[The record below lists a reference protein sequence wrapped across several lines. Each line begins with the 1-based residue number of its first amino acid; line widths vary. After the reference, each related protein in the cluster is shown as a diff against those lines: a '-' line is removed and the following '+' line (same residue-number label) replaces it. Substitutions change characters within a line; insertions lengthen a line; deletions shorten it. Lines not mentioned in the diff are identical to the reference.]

1 MFRDLNMNST
11 IQLKFRKKTLF
22 IALAAVL
29 FLFLALAA
37 LVFILFRIDYVFHP
51 LFHEESLS
59 SGHAVK
65 VTMLA
70 LVWGGR
76 PGDDG
81 CTMGSDC
88 FHLEFVSNDPNAEVP
103 KRTAEAQQVFEL
115 IRPSSEQWGFTNAEV
130 LGFKQLERTGDYDL
144 FAFTRASDGKWSCAQ
159 KTLSVFAK

>member
-1 MFRDLNMNST
+1 MFRDLNMNRAL
-11 IQLKFRKKTLF
+11 QLQSRMKYPL
-22 IALAAVL
+22 
-29 FLFLALAA
+29 LALALS
-37 LVFILFRIDYVFHP
+37 LVILSGCGKEDGFRT
-51 LFHEESLS
+51 LFHEESLPF
-59 SGHAVK
+59 GHAVK

-88 FHLEFVSNDPNAEVP
+88 FHLEFVSNDPNAELP

-130 LGFKQLERTGDYDL
+130 LGFNQLERTGDYDL
-144 FAFTRASDGKWSCAQ
+144 FAFTRASDGKWSCTQ
-159 KTLSVFAK
+159 KTMSVFAK

>member
-1 MFRDLNMNST
+1 MFRDLNINRL
-11 IQLKFRKKTLF
+11 IQLQSRMKYPL
-22 IALAAVL
+22 
-29 FLFLALAA
+29 LALA
-37 LVFILFRIDYVFHP
+37 LSLFILSGCGKEDGFRT
-51 LFHEESLS
+51 LFHEESLP

-88 FHLEFVSNDPNAEVP
+88 FHLEFVSNNPNADVP
-103 KRTAEAQQVFEL
+103 KRTAEAKEVFEL

-130 LGFKQLERTGDYDL
+130 LGFKQLERTGDYDIFL
-144 FAFTRASDGKWSCAQ
+144 FNRAAGKWSCQQ
-159 KTLSVFAK
+159 KTASVFAK

>member
-1 MFRDLNMNST
+1 MFRDLNMNRSL
-11 IQLKFRKKTLF
+11 QLQSRMKYPL
-22 IALAAVL
+22 
-29 FLFLALAA
+29 LALALL
-37 LVFILFRIDYVFHP
+37 LVILSGCGRADGFRT
-51 LFHEESLS
+51 LFHEESLP

-103 KRTAEAQQVFEL
+103 NRTAEAQQVFEL
-115 IRPSSEQWGFTNAEV
+115 IRPSSEQWGLTNAEV

-159 KTLSVFAK
+159 KTMSVFAK